1 MYLYSV
7 ESKSSICS
15 KLFVVKRPHF
25 SPMFPHEE
33 HLFPHISWCLFF
45 STHSFYNLPRQVCF
59 SNSKY
64 QSRAK
69 GSQPPDHRYQKSPL
83 SAAWLCFP
91 PNRYQFSEIC
101 QPICLSHHPLSA
113 IRYGFPNC

>member
-33 HLFPHISWCLFF
+33 HFIPSHFMVLIFFHPQLLQPPETSLFF
-45 STHSFYNLPRQVCF
+45 
-59 SNSKY
+59 
-64 QSRAK
+64 
-69 GSQPPDHRYQKSPL
+69 
-83 SAAWLCFP
+83 
-91 PNRYQFSEIC
+91 
-101 QPICLSHHPLSA
+101 
-113 IRYGFPNC
+113 